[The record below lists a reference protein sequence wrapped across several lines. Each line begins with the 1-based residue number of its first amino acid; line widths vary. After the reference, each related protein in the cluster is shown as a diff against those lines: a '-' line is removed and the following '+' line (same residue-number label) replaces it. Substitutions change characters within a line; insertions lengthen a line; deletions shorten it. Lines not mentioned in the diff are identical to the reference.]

1 LRLLNNLILHSTTQ
15 TDDSHAVPTRIISF
29 IKTNHNDYNFI
40 YIGKISR
47 GLSN

>member
-1 LRLLNNLILHSTTQ
+1 MLSFTTQ
-15 TDDSHAVPTRIISF
+15 TDDSHAVLIKNNSNLSIKINIF
-29 IKTNHNDYNFI
+29 IFK